1 MSELTN
7 RLAEVAGRL
16 GEQQAKNRA
25 LSGEASLLTSSI
37 LHFFGLLWVQMF
49 EFLQPNIL
57 MFHPCCDQE

>member
-25 LSGEASLLTSSI
+25 LSGEASLGVRLSSA
-37 LHFFGLLWVQMF
+37 VQKF
-49 EFLQPNIL
+49 EI
-57 MFHPCCDQE
+57 